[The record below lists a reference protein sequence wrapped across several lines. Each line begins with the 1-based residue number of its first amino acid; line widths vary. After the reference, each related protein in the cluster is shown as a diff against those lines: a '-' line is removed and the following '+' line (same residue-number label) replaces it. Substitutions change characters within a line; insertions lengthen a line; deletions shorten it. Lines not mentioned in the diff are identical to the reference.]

1 MEAMEARAWLA
12 GAVSVME
19 ARPEKAVMVVLARL
33 RAMAALEGLVATGVP
48 FQFLFR
54 QAVREPILS
63 TPVVPAEPV
72 GRVVAVGEVVLEEPL
87 ALPVLVLPLV
97 ARSVHQGYRT
107 FQGIPPLLALP
118 ATLVQMA
125 APA

>member
-1 MEAMEARAWLA
+1 VDPA
-12 GAVSVME
+12 
-19 ARPEKAVMVVLARL
+19 
-33 RAMAALEGLVATGVP
+33 
-48 FQFLFR
+48 
-54 QAVREPILS
+54 
-63 TPVVPAEPV
+63 VVPAEPV

-97 ARSVHQGYRT
+97 ARSVQQGYRT